1 VSPSSPDVLVQ
12 SRRVLLRS
20 NGGRPR
26 VTPAALLVSNGRI
39 AKVYEGPGPE
49 LSGTAVL
56 DYGEGLITP
65 AFVNP
70 HTHLAMSF
78 MRGRFE
84 DLTASD
90 NAVEQLFFRI
100 ETQLEPD
107 DVRAFTR
114 MGAYESLLAGV
125 GLVWDHFYFGA
136 AVAAGLE
143 DVGLT
148 GVVAPTLQDV
158 HGPGLGKAEEALA
171 ETLEI
176 ASSPVRARAGIF
188 SALGPHATDSVSP
201 ELWSRLAELSASHS
215 LPLHFHLAQSPEEV
229 ARVRASSGCS
239 PLERLRRAGILT
251 LQTGRVMAHGIYLS
265 LAEARLATQ
274 GTPGAGTPGTGW
286 LVFCPTSQTQFGV
299 PARIDEWLEA
309 QIPFLVASDS
319 GNSNDGLSVQA
330 ELRMVAAFRTL
341 SCSFGSA
348 SARLLATGDSPEAQQ
363 LGLERSG
370 AVSRRRLL
378 GDPEYLLRKVW
389 QDAGSLHPGCR
400 AGVIAEGALANL
412 AVWNLDAPELWPATD
427 PLRALA
433 FSNLA
438 HGLRQLLLLGRPLG
452 EDGAF
457 ASSVLRSASYRAA
470 LDEANARLTQLW
482 RRVGC

>member
-1 VSPSSPDVLVQ
+1 MSHSSPDVLIQ

-20 NGGRPR
+20 EEGALRL
-26 VTPAALLVSNGRI
+26 TPAALLVSNGRI
-39 AKVYEGPGPE
+39 AKLYEGQAPE
-49 LSGTAVL
+49 LPGTAVL
-56 DYGEGLITP
+56 DYGAGLITP

-70 HTHLAMSF
+70 HTHLAMNF

-100 ETQLEPD
+100 ESQLEPG

-158 HGPGLGKAEEALA
+158 HGPGLGRAEQAL
-171 ETLEI
+171 EDTLQI
-176 ASSPVRARAGIF
+176 AADPARARAGIF

-201 ELWSRLAELSASHS
+201 ELWSRLAELSLAHA

-229 ARVRASSGCS
+229 ARVQARSGCS
-239 PLERLRRAGILT
+239 PLERLRRAGVLE
-251 LQTGRVMAHGIYLS
+251 LEQQRVMAHGIYLS
-265 LAEARLATQ
+265 LADAKLATH
-274 GTPGAGTPGTGW
+274 GSATATGKGW

-299 PARIDEWLEA
+299 PARIDAWVEA

-319 GNSNDGLSVQA
+319 GNSNDGLSVQS
-330 ELRMVAAFRTL
+330 ELRWVAAFRAL
-341 SCSFGSA
+341 SCSFGAA
-348 SARLLATGDSPEAQQ
+348 SSRLLAEGNGSDVEQ
-363 LGLERSG
+363 LGRERASS
-370 AVSRRRLL
+370 VSRRRLL
-378 GDPEYLLRKVW
+378 GNPEYLLRKVW
-389 QDAGSLHPGCR
+389 DDAGALHPACR

-412 AVWNLDAPELWPATD
+412 AVWDLDTPELWPATD

-438 HGLRQLLLLGRPLG
+438 HALRQLLLLGRPLG
-452 EDGAF
+452 EEGAF
-457 ASSVLRSASYRAA
+457 ASSVLRSSSYRAA
-470 LDEANARLTQLW
+470 LDEANARLAQLW
-482 RRVGC
+482 RRAGC